1 MDFFTSLLKTYEKA
15 ELADLV
21 DHQKKNNEPVLL
33 PLYHTSLKSRQTHEE
48 TFVFRKLDS

>member
-21 DHQKKNNEPVLL
+21 DHQKK
-33 PLYHTSLKSRQTHEE
+33 KIMSR
-48 TFVFRKLDS
+48 FYCRFIIRV

>member
-21 DHQKKNNEPVLL
+21 DHQKEVM
-33 PLYHTSLKSRQTHEE
+33 SR
-48 TFVFRKLDS
+48 FYCRFIIRV